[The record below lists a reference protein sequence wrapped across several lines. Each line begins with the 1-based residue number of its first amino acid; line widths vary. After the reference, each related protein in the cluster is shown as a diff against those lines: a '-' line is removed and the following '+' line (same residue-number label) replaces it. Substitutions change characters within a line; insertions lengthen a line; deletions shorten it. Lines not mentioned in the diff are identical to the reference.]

1 MCRKTPL
8 NACIAVWTLTQLKSQ
23 IIKNVSDSWRCE
35 MKFRDI
41 NSCSCCP
48 LATHGTQILRYGGR
62 DQTEQIHES
71 FHDHFYWCILNEE
84 QREVLFSLRM
94 WKDFLLDEHTK
105 NSHNFHICRYETW
118 NTVQTIWLM
127 FCLLLVLLR
136 KRVLKRAET
145 WIQMIL
151 KKQPNCQVSHYTS
164 NTSVCLSEVYYSK
177 LVSNIWSQHG
187 QMDGTNTAPKH
198 SKTNL
203 QMLIH

>member
-23 IIKNVSDSWRCE
+23 IIKNVLDSWRCE

-105 NSHNFHICRYETW
+105 KQSQFPHMQVW
-118 NTVQTIWLM
+118 NMEYCTDNLAH
-127 FCLLLVLLR
+127 VLSAFGFTE
-136 KRVLKRAET
+136 KKGAET
-145 WIQMIL
+145 CWNL
-151 KKQPNCQVSHYTS
+151 NPND
-164 NTSVCLSEVYYSK
+164 SK
-177 LVSNIWSQHG
+177 E
-187 QMDGTNTAPKH
+187 AA
-198 SKTNL
+198 
-203 QMLIH
+203 